1 MKRIHVVINPASGQ
15 PEAVLHTLNR
25 VFGRAGAQWD
35 ISITHAAGDAARF
48 AREAAQRG
56 VDVVAAY
63 GGDGTQMEV
72 AQGLRG
78 AGVPLGILPGGTANL
93 LSVELDIPGNLED
106 AARLI
111 VDPASRL
118 RAVDM
123 GHAVL
128 RGGEEAHDFI
138 LRVGIGFEGLKIEK
152 ADRALKDKYGEFAY
166 TVASVDALHH
176 VQPAHYHLTLDGE
189 QVEVDAVNLLVTN
202 AGTFGMRG
210 HSRSSKIS
218 VSDGLLDVLVIQGKS
233 LTTLATVLVH
243 TLQDKATSARP
254 IWQAREIRIEADPPQ
269 PVNGDGELWGNTP
282 IMIRVI
288 PAAVHV
294 LTPARI
300 APHPT

>member
-1 MKRIHVVINPASGQ
+1 MKRIHVIINPASGQ

-35 ISITHAAGDAARF
+35 IFITHAAGDATRF

-56 VDVVAAY
+56 VDVVVAY

-78 AGVPLGILPGGTANL
+78 TDAPLGILPGGTANL
-93 LSVELDIPGNLED
+93 LSVELGIPSDLEA

-111 VDPASRL
+111 VDPTSQL

-128 RGGEEAHDFI
+128 REGEEVHDFI
-138 LRVGIGFEGLKIEK
+138 LRIGIGFEGLKIEK

-166 TVASVDALHH
+166 TVASMDALHH
-176 VQPAHYHLTLDGE
+176 IQPAHYRLTLDGRR
-189 QVEVDAVNLLVTN
+189 VEVDAVNLLVTN
-202 AGTFGMRG
+202 AGTFGIRG
-210 HSRSSKIS
+210 HSRSSKIN
-218 VSDGLLDVLVIQGKS
+218 VSDGLLDVLVVQGKS
-233 LTTLATVLVH
+233 LTTLATVLVR
-243 TLQDKATSARP
+243 TLQDKDTAARP
-254 IWQAREIRIEADPPQ
+254 IWQAQEILIQADPPQ

-282 IMIRVI
+282 VAVRVI
-288 PAAVHV
+288 PAAVQV
-294 LTPARI
+294 LTPAHT
-300 APHPT
+300 APQST